1 MLYGTRMLYKLV
13 IISVHIH
20 IQLYVINVRCC
31 IYSTSSVCQNG
42 APGGYILDHSSV
54 PRFRD
59 VSTDSSVCA
68 VWILISVETSLTP
81 PIPGRPVIE
90 RYIQRVLS

>member
-1 MLYGTRMLYKLV
+1 MVHKSSSKLV

-20 IQLYVINVRCC
+20 IQLHVVMRNYY
-31 IYSTSSVCQNG
+31 IYCTTLECQNQT
-42 APGGYILDHSSV
+42 PGGYNLDHSSV

-59 VSTDSSVCA
+59 VSTDSSMGTVPIA
-68 VWILISVETSLTP
+68 ISVETSLTP